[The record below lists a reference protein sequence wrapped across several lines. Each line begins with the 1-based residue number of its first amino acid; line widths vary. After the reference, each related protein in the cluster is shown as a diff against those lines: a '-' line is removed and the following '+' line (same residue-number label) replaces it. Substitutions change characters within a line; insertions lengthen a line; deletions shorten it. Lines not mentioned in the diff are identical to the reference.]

1 MRHSTRRALGAIA
14 GVAAATL
21 TLSACAGGGTE
32 PSASD
37 GDFTPLSSVKLQ
49 LQWLPQ
55 AQFAGYYVA
64 LDKGYFQ
71 EEGFD
76 DVEVLPSGGDIV
88 PQDALVAGDVDFAV
102 AWVPKVLGTLE
113 NQGVELTDIA
123 QVFQKSGTT
132 QVSWKDSDIT
142 GVDDFE
148 GKRIGS
154 WGFGNE
160 WEIFAAMADK
170 GLDAS
175 TVQITTQDFSM
186 NALLDRDVDAAQA
199 MTYNELAQLFETVNP
214 ATGKLYTEAD
224 VDVISYEDTAG
235 AMLQDAIWADTQ
247 RLADDPAYADA
258 AKRFLKA
265 VVKGWVFAR
274 DNPTEAAEITYAAAT
289 APGVDAFPRRTD
301 PSAVADERGQQAHL
315 DRRRVRHDRLRRVG
329 QDGRRS
335 PQGRQPGRP
344 QPHHHRARRLGVL
357 ERLHRGG
364 AQRAEGRGRH
374 RRRRLHADRGDAHRG
389 RQVDASRDGGATVS
403 GGGPAVVPR
412 RRVPREGGG
421 ATPSCRDA
429 GFRVEA
435 GRPGLPARARQPAG
449 PRGGARD

>member
-14 GVAAATL
+14 GVAASAL
-21 TLSACAGGGTE
+21 TLSACSGGGSE
-32 PSASD
+32 PAASD
-37 GDFTPLSSVKLQ
+37 GDFTPLTSVKLQ

-132 QVSWKDSDIT
+132 QVSWKDSNIT

-160 WEIFAAMADK
+160 WEIFAAMADQ

-186 NALLDRDVDAAQA
+186 NALLDKDVDAAQA

-214 ATGKLYTEAD
+214 ATGELYTEAD

-258 AKRFLKA
+258 ATRFLKA
-265 VVKGWVFAR
+265 VVKGWVYAR
-274 DNPTEAAEITYAAAT
+274 DNPAEAAEITYAAAT
-289 APGVDAFPRRTD
+289 APGVDAFPVGPTHQLWQMNEVNKLIWTGGEFGMID
-301 PSAVADERGQQAHL
+301 SAAWDKTVQGALKA
-315 DRRRVRHDRLRRVG
+315 VN
-329 QDGRRS
+329 QDGLNLITEE
-335 PQGRQPGRP
+335 PGDS
-344 QPHHHRARRLGVL
+344 AYSNDYIEDALSEL
-357 ERLHRGG
+357 KD
-364 AQRAEGRGRH
+364 EGIT
-374 RRRRLHADRGDAHRG
+374 
-389 RQVDASRDGGATVS
+389 VDGEYTPIEVTLT
-403 GGGPAVVPR
+403 
-412 RRVPREGGG
+412 EGGK
-421 ATPSCRDA
+421 
-429 GFRVEA
+429 
-435 GRPGLPARARQPAG
+435 
-449 PRGGARD
+449 

>member
-21 TLSACAGGGTE
+21 ALSACSGGGSE
-32 PSASD
+32 PSAAD
-37 GDFTPLSSVKLQ
+37 GDFTPLTSVKLQ

-64 LDKGYFQ
+64 LDQGYFQ

-113 NQGVELTDIA
+113 YQGVELTDIA

-132 QVSWKDSDIT
+132 QVSWKDSGIT

-160 WEIFAAMADK
+160 WEIFAAMADQ

-214 ATGKLYTEAD
+214 ATGTLYTEAD
-224 VDVISYEDTAG
+224 VDIVSYEDTAG

-265 VVKGWVFAR
+265 VVKGWVYAR

-289 APGVDAFPRRTD
+289 APGVDAFPVGPTHQLWQMNEVNKLIWTGGEFGMID
-301 PSAVADERGQQAHL
+301 EAAWDKTVEGALKAVN
-315 DRRRVRHDRLRRVG
+315 
-329 QDGRRS
+329 QDGLNLITEE
-335 PQGRQPGRP
+335 PGES
-344 QPHHHRARRLGVL
+344 AYSNDYIEDALSEL
-357 ERLHRGG
+357 KD
-364 AQRAEGRGRH
+364 EGIT
-374 RRRRLHADRGDAHRG
+374 
-389 RQVDASRDGGATVS
+389 VDGEYTPIDVTLT
-403 GGGPAVVPR
+403 
-412 RRVPREGGG
+412 EGGK
-421 ATPSCRDA
+421 
-429 GFRVEA
+429 
-435 GRPGLPARARQPAG
+435 
-449 PRGGARD
+449 